1 MNEVKKYRETVRA
14 LFPIFGPHEKRFFSD
29 FNRNLEEYLNTLPNS
44 GFSDL
49 EKEFGAPSVIISEY
63 LSNVDAYYLR
73 KQLRRS
79 KYIRISC
86 ISAIALL
93 ITALIIWGVFNYKTY
108 CDFQRALPVI
118 EETTIQVTE

>member
-14 LFPIFGPHEKRFFSD
+14 LFPIFGPYEKRFFFD
-29 FNRNLEEYLNTLPNS
+29 FNRNLEEYLNTLPNA

-49 EKEFGAPSVIISEY
+49 EKEFGVPSAIISEY
-63 LSNVDAYYLR
+63 LSNIDTYYLR
-73 KQLRRS
+73 KQLQRS
-79 KYIRISC
+79 KYIRFFC
-86 ISAIALL
+86 ISAAAFL
-93 ITALIIWGVFNYKTY
+93 ISALIIWGTYNYKAY